1 LIYVPWDICSR
12 TMSGDEILEE
22 GQTQQLDFNKLKSI
36 GEAGHRVIPVV
47 LQEIDTKEVL
57 FIGYA
62 NQEAFELSLERKSA
76 VLYSTSRHEIWHK
89 GATSG
94 DTLSLVEI
102 RVNCEQN
109 SLLYMVRRDGA
120 GACHTKTE
128 SGVGR
133 SGCYYRKVDN
143 SETLSF
149 L

>member
-1 LIYVPWDICSR
+1 
-12 TMSGDEILEE
+12 MSGDEILEE

-36 GEAGHRVIPVV
+36 GDADHRVIPVV
-47 LQEIDTKEVL
+47 LQEVDTKEVL

-62 NQEAFELSLERKSA
+62 NQEAFELSLERQSA
-76 VLYSTSRHEIWHK
+76 VLYSTSMHEIWHK

-120 GACHTKTE
+120 GACHTKAE
-128 SGVGR
+128 SGATR

-143 SETLSF
+143 SDKLSF
-149 L
+149 V